1 LPSVVYNVSML
12 DGGPKD
18 RDPDPD
24 GIDPDGIP
32 VDVASVDGVPSDAD
46 HSDVA
51 SEAAAG
57 SGDAFGDGATDVLD
71 EGGADASDAS
81 DASDFGD
88 AGAGSA
94 SDGDSGDGDSGD
106 GDSGDG
112 DSGGPVPDEEILF
125 GEQVSDHD
133 GPSLVIDDGK
143 GNHSVVVRDTMPDTM
158 FAFPLQKSVPFPN
171 LMMPLLLDSQQSK
184 DIVAKAEAHNGYVF
198 LVLQRDAEA
207 EVKKVADLHEVGVI
221 TRIVKTLKLPDGTMS
236 AMTQGA
242 RRAKRVKVVR
252 EQPHLVVRVKQLVEI
267 PAQGK
272 RSESLFRL
280 LQKQLQQLAAMQD
293 HVDPGFQTALLNVED
308 PGQLADFTAGIVRKV
323 VDRQRLLAEADI
335 SKRCELALQ
344 FAMAESELAALDQ
357 KIQEEMRQKAE
368 KAQKDY
374 FLREQLKIIR
384 RELGEEEDPRAL
396 ELARLT
402 KAVDDANMPEDAKR
416 RADEELT
423 RLQTTPVESGEY
435 SVIRNYLDWLVVL
448 PWSKS
453 TRDHSDLARASRV
466 LRDDHYGLDEVKERI
481 LEFLA
486 VRKLR
491 PGQGGSIL
499 CFSGP
504 PGVGKTSLGR
514 SIARAMGRK
523 FFRFSLGGMRDEAE
537 IKGHRRTYVGALPG
551 RILQGLKTCGSN
563 NPVMLLDE
571 IDKLG
576 SDFRGDPSSALLEVL
591 DPEQNHN
598 FQDHYLDVPF
608 DLSKVMFLATANV
621 LSAIPEP
628 LRDRMEIL
636 EIPGYLIEEKVEIA
650 RRHLLPKQIE
660 RHGLTSSNLSITLP
674 VWQRMVPNYTRE
686 AGVRGLDK
694 IISRLCRKVAR
705 QVASGKKGPGR
716 LSLSEMEHLLGR
728 ARFKAD
734 ERRKK
739 RLPGVVQGL
748 AWTPFGGD
756 VLYIEAVRSQGKP
769 TLQLTGSLGDV
780 MSESARVALSYLR
793 SRHKRFGIDLARLDN
808 SNLHL
813 HFPSGAIPKDG
824 PSAGIAIACAF
835 LSSLT
840 DQPVPTDIAMTGELT
855 VVGEVLPI
863 GGVREKVLAAK
874 NFGLQRVLLP
884 KENEPD
890 AKELKRELVRGL
902 KIYFVEHFD
911 DVFDL
916 VFGGGSAPRSTTRRR
931 VARPAVKKPA
941 KKKPVKKKPAK
952 KKPVKKKPAKKPA
965 KKIAKKAAKRPA
977 ASKAKVPARK
987 APASKPAKKVTKK
1000 PARKPAKKAKK
1011 SSSKSQRA

>member
-1 LPSVVYNVSML
+1 MVYNGYML
-12 DGGPKD
+12 DSSPRD
-18 RDPDPD
+18 RAEDDEDDGRSPVVAEESLRFDGSDPD
-24 GIDPDGIP
+24 
-32 VDVASVDGVPSDAD
+32 
-46 HSDVA
+46 
-51 SEAAAG
+51 
-57 SGDAFGDGATDVLD
+57 GDAFGDGT
-71 EGGADASDAS
+71 GSGGSNGSGTGADGA
-81 DASDFGD
+81 GGNGP
-88 AGAGSA
+88 AGAGGEGGG
-94 SDGDSGDGDSGD
+94 DGAGDGDGGGD
-106 GDSGDG
+106 GGGDA
-112 DSGGPVPDEEILF
+112 DLLDDVVF
-125 GEQVSDHD
+125 GEQPSDHD
-133 GPSLVIDDGK
+133 GPALVIDDGQ
-143 GNHSVVVRDTMPDTM
+143 GSNSVVVQDTLPDTM

-171 LMMPLLLDSQQSK
+171 LMMPLLLDSQQAK

-198 LVLQRDAEA
+198 LVLQKDPEG
-207 EVKKVADLHEVGVI
+207 EVQKADDLHEVGVI
-221 TRIVKTLKLPDGTMS
+221 TRIVKTLKLPDGGMS

-242 RRAKRVKVVR
+242 RRARRIKVVR
-252 EQPHLVVRVKQLVEI
+252 EKPHLVVRVKQLVEI
-267 PAQGK
+267 PAQGE
-272 RSESLFRL
+272 RSQSLFRL
-280 LQKQLQQLAAMQD
+280 LQKQLQELAGLQE
-293 HVDPGFQTALLNVED
+293 HVDPGFATALLNVED
-308 PGQLADFTAGIVRKV
+308 PGQLADFSAGIVRKV
-323 VDRQRLLAEADI
+323 EDRQRLLAEADVG
-335 SKRCELALQ
+335 KRCELALQ

-357 KIQEEMRQKAE
+357 KIQDEIRQKAE

-384 RELGEEEDPRAL
+384 RELGEEDDPRAM
-396 ELARLT
+396 ELQRLT
-402 KAVDDANMPEDAKR
+402 QAVADANMPEEAQKR
-416 RADEELT
+416 AGEELT

-435 SVIRNYLDWLVVL
+435 SVIRNYLDWLVSL
-448 PWSKS
+448 PWGRS
-453 TRDHSDLARASRV
+453 TKDHTDLARAGRV
-466 LRDDHYGLDEVKERI
+466 LRDDHYGLEEVKERI

-491 PGQGGSIL
+491 PGHGGSIL

-514 SIARAMGRK
+514 SIARAMGRE

-551 RILQGLKTCGSN
+551 RILQGLKACGSN

-636 EIPGYLIEEKVEIA
+636 EIPGYLLEEKVEIA
-650 RRHLLPKQIE
+650 RRHLLPRQLE
-660 RHGLTSSNLSITLP
+660 RHGLTTGNLSITLP
-674 VWQRMVPNYTRE
+674 VWQRIVPNYTRE

-694 IISRLCRKVAR
+694 VVGRLCRKVAR
-705 QVASGKKGPGR
+705 QVAAGKKGPAR
-716 LSLSEMEHLLGR
+716 LSLAEMEQLLGR
-728 ARFKAD
+728 ARFRPD

-739 RLPGVVQGL
+739 PLPGVVQGL
-748 AWTPFGGD
+748 AWTPVGGD
-756 VLYIEAVRSQGKP
+756 VLYIEAVRSKGKGA
-769 TLQLTGSLGDV
+769 LQLTGSLGEV
-780 MSESARVALSYLR
+780 MTESGRLALSYLR
-793 SRHKRFGIDLARLDN
+793 SRHDQFGIDLDTLDA

-840 DQPVPTDIAMTGELT
+840 DRPVPTDIAMTGELT

-874 NFGLQRVLLP
+874 NFGLTRVLLP
-884 KENEPD
+884 KGNEPD

-902 KIYFVEHFD
+902 KIHFVEHFD
-911 DVFDL
+911 EVFDI
-916 VFGGGSAPRSTTRRR
+916 VFAGGGAKRQGRKKVQKAVAQKKATTKR
-931 VARPAVKKPA
+931 ATAKKAAA
-941 KKKPVKKKPAK
+941 KKKPAAK
-952 KKPVKKKPAKKPA
+952 KKVASKKKV
-965 KKIAKKAAKRPA
+965 AKKAAA
-977 ASKAKVPARK
+977 KAPARK
-987 APASKPAKKVTKK
+987 ANKVAKK
-1000 PARKPAKKAKK
+1000 PARKARRSSAK
-1011 SSSKSQRA
+1011 SKRA